1 MADRPLPSY
10 SGDAPYFF
18 VTYGHDDVA
27 LVHPEMRAL
36 QQAGFNLWYDDGI
49 HVGAVWRQAIADA
62 LSNAAGVLFFATRSS
77 IQSDN
82 CQKELNFALDEG
94 KPVLVLKLD
103 DTKLPNLLRLSL
115 SDRQM
120 LDRANFDG
128 DAYRTRLVEAM
139 AAIAPP
145 APAASGNHA
154 SRRMPTRVPSIALQ
168 KLSTGDRETAF
179 WAEALVG
186 DLVTALGW
194 GITLLF
200 TRDAEPTALGKQPDV
215 GYVLSGNVRR
225 TDDDYRVNLKLT
237 RGDTGVQVWSGRYN
251 EAGAALDVS
260 DAVCRRAASDIAKAV
275 VEDERDRVMKIDDE
289 HLDAWGLCIKAAS
302 TASGGARSF
311 QDWAER
317 FGRVRLALERDPDFA
332 MAHSMLGGFLS
343 AYVMMQ
349 FSRTP
354 DADIAE
360 ALAHMDRALALAPG
374 NPMILE
380 GAALTHRVF
389 GDEALALELTERAH
403 ATMVGP
409 RFTSAALV
417 GLDDQLPA
425 CLIQAGRVDE
435 ALQRMLDGEPFPER
449 MLYTA
454 YAVKG
459 DWPDALKWARRAT
472 ATQPL
477 EFLPWIEL
485 ANALAMCG
493 QLDEA
498 TGVIERVRG
507 YVPRFT
513 VKGYERGMRIA
524 WRNRDA
530 VVGALTAG
538 LRTLGMD

>member
-27 LVHPEMRAL
+27 RVHPEMRAL

-62 LSNAAGVLFFATRSS
+62 LSNAAGVLFLATRSS
-77 IQSDN
+77 VQSDN
-82 CQKELNFALDEG
+82 CQKELSFALDEG
-94 KPVLVLKLD
+94 KPILVLKLD
-103 DTKLPNLLRLSL
+103 DAKLPNLLRLSL

-120 LDRANFDG
+120 LDRASFDD
-128 DAYRTRLVEAM
+128 DAYRTRLIAAM

-145 APAASGNHA
+145 ACSIAQ
-154 SRRMPTRVPSIALQ
+154 SRRMPTRVPSIAVQALA
-168 KLSTGDRETAF
+168 TGDAESAF
-179 WAEALVG
+179 WADGMIG

-194 GITLLF
+194 GITPLF
-200 TRDAEPTALGKQPDV
+200 IRDAEQTARGEPADV

-225 TDDDYRVNLKLT
+225 TRDDYRVNLKLT
-237 RGDTGVQVWSGRYN
+237 RGDTGVQVWSGRYG
-251 EAGAALDVS
+251 ETGTGLDVS
-260 DAVCRRAASDIAKAV
+260 DAVCRRAATDIAKAV
-275 VEDERDRVMKIDDE
+275 VEDERDRVMKIEDDQ
-289 HLDAWGLCIKAAS
+289 LDAWGLCIKAAS
-302 TASGGARSF
+302 TAGGGGRSF
-311 QDWAER
+311 EDWAER
-317 FGRVRLALERDPDFA
+317 FGRLRLALERDPDFA

-403 ATMVGP
+403 TTMVGP
-409 RFTSAALV
+409 RFASAALV
-417 GLDDQLPA
+417 GLDDQLLC
-425 CLIQAGRVDE
+425 CLVQAGRVDE

-454 YAVKG
+454 YAIKG

-485 ANALAMCG
+485 ANALAMFG

-498 TGVIERVRG
+498 THVIERVRG

-530 VVGALTAG
+530 VVGALIAG
-538 LRTLGMD
+538 LRKLGID